1 MSSIDPPGWPRP
13 KGYSNAVLAQ
23 GRVLAVAGQIGWNER
38 EELVG
43 ADFLAQAVQALKNVV
58 AIVRAAGGT
67 PRDIVR
73 LTWYVADKDEYL
85 AVARELGAAYRAIL
99 ESHFPA
105 MSLVQVAALLEEGAR
120 VEIEATAVLP

>member
-85 AVARELGAAYRAIL
+85 AVARELGAAYREIL